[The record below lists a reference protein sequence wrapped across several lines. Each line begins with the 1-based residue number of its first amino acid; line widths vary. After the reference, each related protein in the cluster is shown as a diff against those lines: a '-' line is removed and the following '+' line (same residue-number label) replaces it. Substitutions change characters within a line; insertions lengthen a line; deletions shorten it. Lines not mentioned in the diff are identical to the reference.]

1 MKSKVISVIPIS
13 TFSFSLSSIA
23 ISNKVCRRCN
33 ILKAFRIAALTV
45 LILMGIAGASPFAY
59 IANLESNNVSV
70 IDTAT
75 DTVTATV
82 NVGNEPSGTAVSPD
96 GTRVYVTNCMGNSV
110 SVIDATKNKLIGT
123 VRVGSYPLGVAFTPD
138 GTKAYVANT
147 ASNTISV
154 IDTATNNV
162 TATVKVG
169 NLPYKI
175 AVSPDGKKVYAVNS
189 GIPPD
194 YQGNVSVIDTST
206 NNVTATVNVEKDP
219 HGIAVSPDGTKV
231 YVVNS
236 NSYPY
241 YKGTVSVIDT
251 ATNNV
256 TDTVNVGSLPHGIA
270 VSPNGT
276 RAYVAIDI
284 PGRYSGKSNIDAT
297 SHTGAVDVIDTTKN
311 EVIDRVSVGNYPYE
325 VAVTPDGNKVYV
337 MNYGS
342 NTTSV
347 IDTATNNVNITVPVG
362 RSPTAV
368 AIGPVIKSSSTIGL
382 NGTSFLTPIK
392 QTENQTNDT
401 GMTAN
406 GGTAG
411 KQKRESVP
419 TQASIPFLSSIWVLV
434 ALLGAVAFVRKMK

>member
-1 MKSKVISVIPIS
+1 MKSKITSRTLISI
-13 TFSFSLSSIA
+13 FSFPSSSIA
-23 ISNKVCRRCN
+23 ISNKVCRGYN
-33 ILKAFRIAALTV
+33 ILKVFGIAALTV
-45 LILMGIAGASPFAY
+45 LILVGVAGASPFAY
-59 IANLESNNVSV
+59 IANLESNTVSV

-82 NVGNEPSGTAVSPD
+82 NVGIEPSGAAVSPN
-96 GTRVYVTNCMGNSV
+96 GTRVYVTNCMSNSV
-110 SVIDATKNKLIGT
+110 SVVDAAKNKVIDT
-123 VRVGSYPLGVAFTPD
+123 VYVGSYPWGVAVTPD
-138 GTKAYVANT
+138 GTKVYVANT

-194 YQGNVSVIDTST
+194 YQGNVSVIDTAT

-219 HGIAVSPDGTKV
+219 QGIAVSPDGTKV

-256 TDTVNVGSLPHGIA
+256 TATVNVGNLPHEIA
-270 VSPNGT
+270 VNPNGK
-276 RAYVAIDI
+276 RAYVVVDI
-284 PGRYSGKSNIDAT
+284 PGGYSGKGNIDAT

-311 EVIDRVSVGNYPYE
+311 EVIARVSVGNYPYE
-325 VAVTPDGNKVYV
+325 VAVTPDGNEVYV
-337 MNYGS
+337 VNYGS
-342 NTTSV
+342 NTTSI
-347 IDTATNNVNITVPVG
+347 IDTATNNVNTTVPVG

-368 AIGPVIKSSSTIGL
+368 GIGPVIKSSSTIGL
-382 NGTSFLTPIK
+382 NGTSFLNAVK

-434 ALLGAVAFVRKMK
+434 AVLGAVAFVRKMN